1 MSKLEIEA
9 KMWLRAG
16 FVALFFAGLTPASAE
31 DDGPPPYAPSA
42 IDHVDPLLMPAN
54 PPSAS
59 AVVNSQPEFPWE
71 GEPLGQASSRSD
83 HKPNVTAA
91 SNK

>member
-1 MSKLEIEA
+1 
-9 KMWLRAG
+9 MWLRAG
-16 FVALFFAGLTPASAE
+16 FVVALFFAGWAPASAE
-31 DDGPPPYAPSA
+31 DDGPQPYAPSA

-59 AVVNSQPEFPWE
+59 PVANSQPEFPWE
-71 GEPLGQASSRSD
+71 GEPLGQASSRSG
-83 HKPNVTAA
+83 PNQRVTAS